1 MAIQSG
7 TFQNKGD
14 PYGGSSGGSASPRN
28 YTDTQT
34 SGTTTTQGP
43 QTSTTNQSQTGGSS
57 TTTSSNERWWENE
70 SFSKLTTDNTV
81 RKVTQ
86 KNMDD
91 EAYGL
96 LMKFLREQA
105 MGGSEI
111 DQQRRQEIW
120 KEIAANQAQR
130 QGYSKGAAV
139 ADSAAAASAQMAQAL
154 ESMLPAIT
162 AGVDSAGTSGSAMAA
177 LLSNKAAE
185 SVSRNAAQLQLEAAI
200 SYGQIANQSSSIIAE
215 LLKIDDKAADRF
227 LQGLDIAKG
236 ARTETTDTT
245 NRTIKESGSSSK
257 TGGKSGSST
266 SNTSSWSNTSTTQN
280 IGPRTDT
287 QSGSSTTNRQYDPLP
302 PIVSGSGQSW
312 QTPSSYRQGAGR

>member
-1 MAIQSG
+1 MAIQR
-7 TFQNKGD
+7 GD
-14 PYGGSSGGSASPRN
+14 PYVGGGSNSGATSPVG

-34 SGTTTTQGP
+34 GGSTSTQGP
-43 QTSTTNQSQTGGSS
+43 QSQTQTQSQTGGS
-57 TTTSSNERWWENE
+57 TQTTSFNERWWENE
-70 SFSKLTTDNTV
+70 AFSKLTTDNTV

-96 LMKFLREQA
+96 LMKFLREQS

-111 DQQRRQEIW
+111 DQQRRQVIW

-154 ESMLPAIT
+154 EAMLPAIT

-200 SYGQIANQSSSIIAE
+200 SYGQIANQASGVIAE

-236 ARTETTDTT
+236 AITSTTDIT
-245 NRTIKESGSSSK
+245 NRTIRESGSSSK
-257 TGGKSGSST
+257 SGGKSGSST
-266 SNTSSWSNTSTTQN
+266 TNTSSWSNTTTNTQT
-280 IGPRTDT
+280 GPRTDT
-287 QSGSSTTNRQYDPLP
+287 QSGSSTTNRQYDPLTP
-302 PIVSGSGQSW
+302 TVSGSSQSW

>member
-1 MAIQSG
+1 MAIQR
-7 TFQNKGD
+7 GD
-14 PYGGSSGGSASPRN
+14 PFDNRSNSGATSPVSF
-28 YTDTQT
+28 TDTKT
-34 SGTTTTQGP
+34 SGTTSTQGP
-43 QTSTTNQSQTGGSS
+43 QSQTQTQSQTGGS
-57 TTTSSNERWWENE
+57 TQTTSFNERWWENE
-70 SFSKLTTDNTV
+70 AFSKLTTDNTV

-200 SYGQIANQSSSIIAE
+200 SYGQIANQASGVIAE

-236 ARTETTDTT
+236 AISETTDIT

-266 SNTSSWSNTSTTQN
+266 TNTSSWSDTITNTQT
-280 IGPRTDT
+280 GPRTDT
-287 QSGSSTTNRQYDPLP
+287 QSGSSTTNRQYDQLTPTA
-302 PIVSGSGQSW
+302 SGSSQSW
-312 QTPSSYRQGAGR
+312 QTPSSFRQGAGR

>member
-1 MAIQSG
+1 MAIQR
-7 TFQNKGD
+7 GD
-14 PYGGSSGGSASPRN
+14 PFDNRVSNSGATSPVG

-34 SGTTTTQGP
+34 GGSTSTQGP
-43 QTSTTNQSQTGGSS
+43 QSQTQTQSQTGGS
-57 TTTSSNERWWENE
+57 TQTTSFNERWWENE
-70 SFSKLTTDNTV
+70 AFSKLTTDNTV

-96 LMKFLREQA
+96 LMKFLREQS

-185 SVSRNAAQLQLEAAI
+185 SASRNAAQLQLDAAI
-200 SYGQIANQSSSIIAE
+200 SYGQIANQASGVIAE

-236 ARTETTDTT
+236 AISETTDIT

-257 TGGKSGSST
+257 SGGKSGSST
-266 SNTSSWSNTSTTQN
+266 TNTSSWSDTITNTQT
-280 IGPRTDT
+280 GPRTDT
-287 QSGSSTTNRQYDPLP
+287 QSGSSTTNRQYDPLTP
-302 PIVSGSGQSW
+302 TASGSSQSW
-312 QTPSSYRQGAGR
+312 HTPSSFR

>member
-1 MAIQSG
+1 MAIQR
-7 TFQNKGD
+7 GD
-14 PYGGSSGGSASPRN
+14 PYVGGGSNSGATSPVG

-34 SGTTTTQGP
+34 GGSTSTQGP
-43 QTSTTNQSQTGGSS
+43 QSQTQTQSQTGGS
-57 TTTSSNERWWENE
+57 TQTTSFNERWWENE
-70 SFSKLTTDNTV
+70 AFSKLTTDNTV

-96 LMKFLREQA
+96 LMKFLREQS

-154 ESMLPAIT
+154 EAMLPAIT

-200 SYGQIANQSSSIIAE
+200 SYGQIANQASGVIAE

-236 ARTETTDTT
+236 AITSTTDIT
-245 NRTIKESGSSSK
+245 NRTIRESGSSSK
-257 TGGKSGSST
+257 SGGKSGSST
-266 SNTSSWSNTSTTQN
+266 TNTSSWSNTTTNTQT
-280 IGPRTDT
+280 GPRTDT
-287 QSGSSTTNRQYDPLP
+287 QSGSSTTNRQYDPLTP
-302 PIVSGSGQSW
+302 TVSGSSQSW